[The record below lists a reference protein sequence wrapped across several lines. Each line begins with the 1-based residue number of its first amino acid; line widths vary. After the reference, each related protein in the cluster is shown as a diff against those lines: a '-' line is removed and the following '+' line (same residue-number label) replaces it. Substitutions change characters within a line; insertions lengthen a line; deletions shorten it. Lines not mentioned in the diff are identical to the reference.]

1 MTHELL
7 HELLHEFL
15 KGVNCEV
22 YLNDTRVIQSATL
35 KAALTQT
42 CFHDGCQAVKGY
54 YLSQTHLFLLR
65 SELIIS

>member
-1 MTHELL
+1 MTR
-7 HELLHEFL
+7 ELLHEFL
-15 KGVNCEV
+15 NGVNCEV

-35 KAALTQT
+35 KAALTRT
-42 CFHDGCQAVKGY
+42 CFHDGCEAVEGY